1 MPEAACRLASLPSLG
16 AIAVTG
22 PDALA
27 FLAAQLSQAP
37 PEPGTGRAPLA
48 AWHDAKGRVQA
59 LFRVVVGHDGGYQ
72 LITHSSVVDEVATS
86 LRRYVLRA
94 EVTIDVPADL
104 ACAAVL
110 GDSAP
115 WLAENGIELDIEA
128 GASAIEG
135 DVAWLRLA
143 PELVHA
149 VAATDKIEQLAA
161 ELPSGSAAV
170 AELAE
175 IHLGIPTVSAELR
188 GQFLPQMLN
197 LDVLGGVASDKGCY
211 PGQEIIARA
220 QNLGTVKRRLLR
232 FTRDDGS
239 ALPAA
244 GSKLQDVA
252 RTEVGTVVRAARSA
266 SGIELLA
273 VMRLDA
279 VRGPLA
285 TDDAP
290 DLPLSVAE
298 LPYAIPGVDV

>member
-1 MPEAACRLASLPSLG
+1 MPDTLFHVALLPDLAV
-16 AIAVTG
+16 IAVTG
-22 PDALA
+22 PDAA
-27 FLAAQLSQAP
+27 SFLAAQLSQAP
-37 PEPGTGRAPLA
+37 PETGRAPLA

-59 LFRVVVGHDGGYQ
+59 LFRVVCLDDDYLLV
-72 LITHSSVVDEVATS
+72 THGSVVDEVTTS

-94 EVTIDVPADL
+94 EVTIGVPADV
-104 ACAAVL
+104 ACVALL
-110 GDSAP
+110 GDSAS
-115 WLAENGIELDIEA
+115 WLTEQGVELA
-128 GASAIEG
+128 TAPGAAAIQG
-135 DVAWLRLA
+135 DVAWLRFG
-143 PELVHA
+143 PTLVHA
-149 VAATDKIEQLAA
+149 VAVTDKIERLAA
-161 ELPSGSAAV
+161 ELPSGSAAE

-175 IHLGIPTVSAELR
+175 IRLGLPTLSAELR

-197 LDVLGGVASDKGCY
+197 LDVLGGVAFDKGCY

-244 GSKLQDVA
+244 GSKLQNVA

-290 DLPLSVAE
+290 DLPLSVAG